1 MNEEELLKLAFV
13 KKEHEGIYG
22 IYPRRAVLNKVLL
35 ELQKNYKLYKI
46 SDDYIKKESMF
57 YMVKIINYLQEEMN
71 KDKER
76 TVRYF
81 TFDELNSVANVLKN
95 KENPND
101 KFYDYLIQ
109 EMDIAKSKLN
119 DKLSQMR
126 YLALKEV
133 YHKSK
138 ILIG

>member
-1 MNEEELLKLAFV
+1 M
-13 KKEHEGIYG
+13 I
-22 IYPRRAVLNKVLL
+22 
-35 ELQKNYKLYKI
+35 
-46 SDDYIKKESMF
+46 
-57 YMVKIINYLQEEMN
+57 KIINYLQEEMN

-76 TVRYF
+76 MVRYF

-126 YLALKEV
+126 YLVLKEI

>member
-1 MNEEELLKLAFV
+1 
-13 KKEHEGIYG
+13 
-22 IYPRRAVLNKVLL
+22 
-35 ELQKNYKLYKI
+35 
-46 SDDYIKKESMF
+46 
-57 YMVKIINYLQEEMN
+57 MVKIINYLQEEMN

-76 TVRYF
+76 MVRYF

-109 EMDIAKSKLN
+109 EMDITKNKLN

-126 YLALKEV
+126 YLALEEI

>member
-1 MNEEELLKLAFV
+1 M
-13 KKEHEGIYG
+13 I
-22 IYPRRAVLNKVLL
+22 
-35 ELQKNYKLYKI
+35 
-46 SDDYIKKESMF
+46 
-57 YMVKIINYLQEEMN
+57 KIINYLQEEMN

-76 TVRYF
+76 MVRYF

-109 EMDIAKSKLN
+109 EMDITKNKLN

-126 YLALKEV
+126 YLALKEI

>member
-1 MNEEELLKLAFV
+1 M
-13 KKEHEGIYG
+13 I
-22 IYPRRAVLNKVLL
+22 
-35 ELQKNYKLYKI
+35 
-46 SDDYIKKESMF
+46 
-57 YMVKIINYLQEEMN
+57 KIINYLQEEMN

-76 TVRYF
+76 MTRYF

-95 KENPND
+95 KENSND

-109 EMDIAKSKLN
+109 EMDITKSKLK

-126 YLALKEV
+126 YLELKEI

>member
-1 MNEEELLKLAFV
+1 M
-13 KKEHEGIYG
+13 I
-22 IYPRRAVLNKVLL
+22 
-35 ELQKNYKLYKI
+35 
-46 SDDYIKKESMF
+46 
-57 YMVKIINYLQEEMN
+57 KIINYLQEEMN

-76 TVRYF
+76 MVRYF

>member
-1 MNEEELLKLAFV
+1 M
-13 KKEHEGIYG
+13 I
-22 IYPRRAVLNKVLL
+22 
-35 ELQKNYKLYKI
+35 
-46 SDDYIKKESMF
+46 
-57 YMVKIINYLQEEMN
+57 KIINYLQEEMN

-76 TVRYF
+76 MARYF

-109 EMDIAKSKLN
+109 EMDVAKSKLN

-126 YLALKEV
+126 YLALKEI

>member
-1 MNEEELLKLAFV
+1 M
-13 KKEHEGIYG
+13 I
-22 IYPRRAVLNKVLL
+22 
-35 ELQKNYKLYKI
+35 
-46 SDDYIKKESMF
+46 
-57 YMVKIINYLQEEMN
+57 KIINYLQEEMN

-76 TVRYF
+76 MVRYF

-126 YLALKEV
+126 YLALKEI

>member
-1 MNEEELLKLAFV
+1 MNEEELLKLNFV
-13 KKEHEGIYG
+13 KKECEGVYG

>member
-1 MNEEELLKLAFV
+1 M
-13 KKEHEGIYG
+13 I
-22 IYPRRAVLNKVLL
+22 
-35 ELQKNYKLYKI
+35 
-46 SDDYIKKESMF
+46 
-57 YMVKIINYLQEEMN
+57 KIINYLQEEMN

-76 TVRYF
+76 MTRYF

-95 KENPND
+95 KENSND

-109 EMDIAKSKLN
+109 EMDITKSKLK

-126 YLALKEV
+126 YLALKEI